1 MTEYKTVE
9 LMDWLHSNNQPLFDA
24 VFAASPNGAAVLN
37 DATGLDIKPAGDA
50 DEACGK
56 WLAALQRSN

>member
-9 LMDWLHSNNQPLFDA
+9 LMDWLHSNNPSLFDA

-37 DATGLDIKPAGDA
+37 NATGLSLTQTGDA
-50 DEACGK
+50 EEACGQ
-56 WLAALQRSN
+56 WLAALQGQN